1 MRIHDDETCPS
12 EMERDEI
19 RCWCFESAP
28 PLNLG
33 IYLTVG
39 KEVEVEL
46 SLDDAHSL
54 LVDLSSALQYVRSMG
69 RKDGT
74 YA

>member
-1 MRIHDDETCPS
+1 MRIHDDENFPV
-12 EMERDEI
+12 EMDKDEI
-19 RCWCFESAP
+19 RLWCFEARGAQS
-28 PLNLG
+28 NLG

-69 RKDGT
+69 RKE
-74 YA
+74 